1 MGSIARYIF
10 RSTSTSFLVVLLS
23 LTSVIWV
30 TQALRDIDLMTSR
43 GQSIAVFLGITSLLL
58 PMLMMII
65 APIALFVAIAYTL
78 NKLSSDSEVI
88 VLNASGMSPW
98 QLFRAFLPVVLLV
111 SVLVATFGAYLAPK
125 GLRTLREWVSS
136 VNASVVSSLV
146 QPGRFVTIIANVTIN
161 IAARDTNGQL
171 RGVFIDDRRD
181 PNDRITVIAER
192 GDLLENQQG
201 TFLVL
206 QNGTAQRQESGRDPN
221 LVTFERYAID
231 LAQFSRAA
239 STVNYSTHAR
249 YLWQLLDPDP
259 SEANT
264 KQKRAEIRAEI
275 FDRLMGP
282 IYPIVFAIIAFA
294 YLGAPRTT
302 RESRSSALGGA
313 IAGILLVRLIG
324 FASTIVGVNYPI
336 FLSAQFI
343 IAGLAAAVG
352 LFAIVRGTGIEPPT
366 FIKERLA
373 ALSERIA
380 RRFATG

>member
-10 RSTSTSFLVVLLS
+10 RSTSTAFLVVLLS
-23 LTSVIWV
+23 LTAVIWV

-65 APIALFVAIAYTL
+65 APIALFIAVAYTL

-98 QLFRAFLPVVLLV
+98 QLFRVFLPVALLV
-111 SVLVATFGAYLAPK
+111 SVLVGSFGAYLAPK

-146 QPGRFVTIIANVTIN
+146 QPGRFVTVIANVTIN
-161 IAARDTNGQL
+161 IASRDTNGQL
-171 RGVFIDDRRD
+171 HGVFIDDRRD
-181 PNDRITVIAER
+181 PNDRITVIADR

-231 LAQFSRAA
+231 LAQFSRVA
-239 STVNYSTHAR
+239 SAVNYSTHAR

-259 SEANT
+259 SEVNT

-282 IYPIVFAIIAFA
+282 IYPFVFAIIAFA

-302 RESRSSALGGA
+302 RESRTSALGGA

-336 FLSAQFI
+336 FLSVQFI
-343 IAGLAAAVG
+343 VAGLAAAGG
-352 LFAIVRGTGIEPPT
+352 LYAIMRGTGIEPPA
-366 FIKERLA
+366 FVKDRLT